1 MLLVV
6 SMITGCGGQTKAPVV
21 EEEEKTYTLNLGH
34 VGPVDPKHSWNV
46 YAYEFAEQVNKK
58 TDGRVTINVF
68 PAGQLGGDREMT
80 EALQN
85 GTMDLGLITTMTMG
99 SFVPA
104 LQLWDLPYIF
114 PPAYEK
120 VDAILESEIGDHI
133 AEEAEKGGF
142 KFLAYWENDWR
153 NVSNSKRPITTMDDL
168 AGLKLRVPETPI
180 LIDWFGRAK
189 VNVTPM
195 AWPEVYTSLQQNVID
210 GQDNGITITYSA
222 RLYEVQKYY
231 SLTKHVYSIL
241 AMIGSSEV
249 WETLPE
255 DIQQVLAETAKEL
268 AQPMRD
274 YNRETGR
281 EWIKEL
287 EANGMAVNELSEE
300 TFADLLESAKPTYE
314 KFEDIVGKEWIDK
327 MLEWH

>member
-1 MLLVV
+1 
-6 SMITGCGGQTKAPVV
+6 
-21 EEEEKTYTLNLGH
+21 
-34 VGPVDPKHSWNV
+34 
-46 YAYEFAEQVNKK
+46 
-58 TDGRVTINVF
+58 
-68 PAGQLGGDREMT
+68 
-80 EALQN
+80 
-85 GTMDLGLITTMTMG
+85 
-99 SFVPA
+99 
-104 LQLWDLPYIF
+104 LPYIF